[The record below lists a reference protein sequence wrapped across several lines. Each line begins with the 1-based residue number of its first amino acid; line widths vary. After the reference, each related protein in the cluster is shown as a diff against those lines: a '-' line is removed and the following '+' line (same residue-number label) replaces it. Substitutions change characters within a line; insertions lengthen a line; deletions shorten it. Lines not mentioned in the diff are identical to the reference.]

1 MRNASRAFGFLTQK
15 SSLGEQYILHIQKHW
30 EMFFRELV
38 KIYAADLISLIK
50 FKKSVGIKEK
60 FA

>member
-1 MRNASRAFGFLTQK
+1 
-15 SSLGEQYILHIQKHW
+15 
-30 EMFFRELV
+30 MFFRELV
-38 KIYAADLISLIK
+38 KIYAADLILLIK